1 MTATERSICIK
12 RLALREGLGDRIALI
27 GEAYHVFRRGFDE
40 GVFTFGERRA
50 VCRFLSTLMKPLDRD
65 TRDLC
70 LLASHAENGE
80 LFQSI
85 CPLSRQRMQTND
97 DTKERLNDYVVSRGN
112 DLNDSTTGRG

>member
-1 MTATERSICIK
+1 MTAIERSICIK
-12 RLALREGLGDRIALI
+12 RLTLREGLVDRISLI
-27 GEAYHVFRRGFDE
+27 GEACHVFRRGFDE
-40 GVFTFGERRA
+40 GVFTSGERRA